1 MTDEAKKTISELR
14 IQGLGYKKIAKE
26 TDLNAGTVKSYC
38 IRHGLGRGALPVKPN
53 MLPTKPCDYCGGVVT
68 LYPGRKVPRFCCS
81 ACRIKWW
88 NRHLSE
94 SNHGCILKYECPACG
109 KVFRAYEKRH
119 RKYCS
124 HSCYITARFG

>member
-26 TDLNAGTVKSYC
+26 TGLNAGTVKSYC

-53 MLPTKPCDYCGGVVT
+53 ILPTKPCDYCGGVVT

-88 NRHLSE
+88 NKHLSE
-94 SNHGCILKYECPACG
+94 SNRLRPDQRDGDKSIGENGGALNLRVGRFSRILIKY
-109 KVFRAYEKRH
+109 VSFY
-119 RKYCS
+119 
-124 HSCYITARFG
+124 